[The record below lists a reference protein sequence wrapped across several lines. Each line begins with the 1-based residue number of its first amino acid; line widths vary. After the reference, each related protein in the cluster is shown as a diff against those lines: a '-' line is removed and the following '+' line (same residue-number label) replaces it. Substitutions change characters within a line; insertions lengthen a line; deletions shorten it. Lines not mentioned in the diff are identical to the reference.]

1 MIVEEKKR
9 KRSRF
14 SRLSFRSLA
23 SKISLDLYSNYQK
36 FFTTLS
42 LATTSRLL
50 KSVKKYRIASLLS
63 HAALAAQRGALKRE
77 DYSPEVATLEL
88 DYHDH

>member
-9 KRSRF
+9 KGSRF
-14 SRLSFRSLA
+14 DWLSFRSLG
-23 SKISLDLYSNYQK
+23 SKVSLYLHTNYQK
-36 FFTTLS
+36 YPLI
-42 LATTSRLL
+42 ATTSRLL

-63 HAALAAQRGALKRE
+63 HAALAARRGALKRE